1 MEINKT
7 MDDLDMLYDF
17 YRDNNLAA
25 GAYAALACRVK
36 DDKVESLFRD
46 FTTLTQ
52 MTTRQTAGMIISLGG
67 KIY

>member
-1 MEINKT
+1 MEIEKT
-7 MDDLDMLYDF
+7 MDDLDLLYDY

-36 DDKVESLFRD
+36 DDKVEKLFLSYAKE
-46 FTTLTQ
+46 TLEEA
-52 MTTRQTAGMIISLGG
+52 RNTAAMIISLGG